1 MTMDSGDSPSA
12 QDVNPVVE
20 ASPSAVELSV
30 EGMHCQSCVLL
41 IEETLADV
49 PAVRQVVVDLD
60 AGRATV
66 RFDAGDI
73 SVDALCAAVTGLGY
87 PTSPLAPGD
96 PGA

>member
-1 MTMDSGDSPSA
+1 MAMDSGDIPST
-12 QDVNPVVE
+12 QDANAVVG
-20 ASPSAVELSV
+20 ASRSTVELSV

-49 PAVRQVVVDLD
+49 PAVDQVVVDLD
-60 AGRATV
+60 AARARV
-66 RFDAGDI
+66 SFDPGGI

-96 PGA
+96 PRA